1 MDKDNLQDKNI
12 HKKCDV
18 CGQDILI
25 DKLGFGGCLN
35 CGWQNSDA
43 ALERPDYPNLDNFVS
58 LNNAKKLYREGK
70 PIKPSFDEFM
80 EFVRVYGEVQFR
92 YKNNVYGIIRGDK
105 ISMFCVGVNDSAKV
119 YPSYEDFE
127 NRADIDG
134 LLLKGIWDLVEAV
147 DYLQ

>member
-1 MDKDNLQDKNI
+1 MDKDNLKDKNI

-25 DKLGFGGCLN
+25 DKLGFGSCAN

-43 ALERPDYPNLDNFVS
+43 ALERPDYPYLDNFVS
-58 LNNAKKLYREGK
+58 LNNAKQLYSEGK

-80 EFVRVYGEVQFR
+80 EFIRVYGEVQFS
-92 YKNNVYGIIRGDK
+92 YNNKVYGIIRGDK
-105 ISMFCVGVNDSAKV
+105 ISMFCVGGDNSTKV
-119 YPSYEDFE
+119 YLSCEDFV
-127 NRADIDG
+127 NRSDIDG
-134 LLLKGIWDLVEAV
+134 LLLKDIWDLVEAV